1 MKDRRKLIRYKEI
14 SMQTYSFLE
23 IKNKTFEDFYLLYCG
38 QQQCTPSYSFGPA
51 VRPNYL
57 IHYVISGKGYYYVN
71 DRKYTIEKNQ
81 GFLIRPNELTFYQAD
96 EDDPWTY
103 LWIGFDG
110 GKVETYLK
118 YGGLGLGSL
127 TFSCNENELL
137 KHYIDEMLSHDKL
150 SHHNELY
157 LEGLL
162 FLFFAALA
170 KSAEVVY
177 EEDVE
182 FDNLYI
188 NKAIEYIQKNYQN
201 PILVTDI
208 ANYVSLSRT
217 YLTAIFKQTLHLSP
231 QQFLLKFR
239 ITKASELLVNTSLPI
254 NAIAH
259 SCGYTDPLAF
269 SKTFRRVTGM
279 SPSDYRNNK
288 LEPYQVR
295 HLNPHEKNKV

>member
-1 MKDRRKLIRYKEI
+1 MSLSYSSLTIKD
-14 SMQTYSFLE
+14 Q
-23 IKNKTFEDFYLLYCG
+23 NFEDFYLLYCG
-38 QQQCTPSYSFGPA
+38 HQECPSSYSFGPA

-57 IHYVISGKGYYYVN
+57 IHYVVKGKGCYYVN
-71 DRKYTIEKNQ
+71 DRKYTIEANQ
-81 GFLIRPNELTFYQAD
+81 GFLIRPHELTFYQAD

-110 GKVETYLK
+110 KKVKTYLK
-118 YGGLGLGSL
+118 YSGMDENNY
-127 TFSCNENELL
+127 TFSCNETDLLNSYVNQMLKHDTLSHYNELSL
-137 KHYIDEMLSHDKL
+137 Q
-150 SHHNELY
+150 
-157 LEGLL
+157 GLL

-170 KSAEVVY
+170 KSAETPY

-182 FDNLYI
+182 VDNLYI
-188 NKAIEYIQKNYQN
+188 SKAIEYIQKNYQN

-217 YLTAIFKQTLHLSP
+217 YLTTIFQQTLHMSP

-239 ITKASELLVNTSLPI
+239 ITKASELLIHTDLPI

-269 SKTFRRVTGM
+269 SKTFKKITGL
-279 SPSDYRNNK
+279 SPSQYRKSNIENYYK
-288 LEPYQVR
+288 R
-295 HLNPHEKNKV
+295 DTDPHQK

>member
-1 MKDRRKLIRYKEI
+1 MSLSYSSLTIKD
-14 SMQTYSFLE
+14 Q
-23 IKNKTFEDFYLLYCG
+23 NFEDFYLLYCG
-38 QQQCTPSYSFGPA
+38 YQECPSSYSFGPA

-57 IHYVISGKGYYYVN
+57 IHYVVKGKGYYYVN
-71 DRKYTIEKNQ
+71 DRKYTIEANQ
-81 GFLIRPNELTFYQAD
+81 GFLIRPHELTFYHSD

-110 GKVETYLK
+110 KKVKTYLK
-118 YGGLGLGSL
+118 YSGMDENNY
-127 TFSCNENELL
+127 TFSCNETDLLNSYVNQMLKHDTLSHYNELSL
-137 KHYIDEMLSHDKL
+137 Q
-150 SHHNELY
+150 
-157 LEGLL
+157 GLL

-170 KSAEVVY
+170 KSAETPY

-182 FDNLYI
+182 IDNLYI
-188 NKAIEYIQKNYQN
+188 SKAIEYIQKNYQN

-217 YLTAIFKQTLHLSP
+217 YLTTIFQQTLHMSP

-239 ITKASELLVNTSLPI
+239 ITKASELLIHTDLPI

-269 SKTFRRVTGM
+269 SKTFKKITGL
-279 SPSDYRNNK
+279 SPSQYRKSNIENYYK
-288 LEPYQVR
+288 R
-295 HLNPHEKNKV
+295 DTDPHQK

>member
-1 MKDRRKLIRYKEI
+1 MSLGYSSLTIKD
-14 SMQTYSFLE
+14 Q
-23 IKNKTFEDFYLLYCG
+23 NFEDFYLLYCG
-38 QQQCTPSYSFGPA
+38 HQECPSSYSFGPA

-57 IHYVISGKGYYYVN
+57 IHYVVKGKGYYYVN
-71 DRKYTIEKNQ
+71 DRKYTIEANQ
-81 GFLIRPNELTFYQAD
+81 GFLIRPHELTFYQAD

-110 GKVETYLK
+110 KKVKTYLK
-118 YGGLGLGSL
+118 YSGMDENNY
-127 TFSCNENELL
+127 TFSCNETDLLNSYVNQMLKHDTLSHYNELSL
-137 KHYIDEMLSHDKL
+137 Q
-150 SHHNELY
+150 
-157 LEGLL
+157 GLL

-170 KSAEVVY
+170 KSAETPY

-182 FDNLYI
+182 IDNLYI
-188 NKAIEYIQKNYQN
+188 SKAIEYIQKNYQN

-217 YLTAIFKQTLHLSP
+217 YLTTIFQQTLHMSP

-239 ITKASELLVNTSLPI
+239 ITKASELLIHTDLSI

-269 SKTFRRVTGM
+269 SKTFKKITGL
-279 SPSDYRNNK
+279 SPSQYRKSNIENYYK
-288 LEPYQVR
+288 R
-295 HLNPHEKNKV
+295 DTDPHQK

>member
-1 MKDRRKLIRYKEI
+1 MSLSYSSLTIKD
-14 SMQTYSFLE
+14 Q
-23 IKNKTFEDFYLLYCG
+23 NFEDFYLLYCG
-38 QQQCTPSYSFGPA
+38 HQECPSSYSFGPA

-57 IHYVISGKGYYYVN
+57 IHYVVKGKGYYYVN
-71 DRKYTIEKNQ
+71 DRKYTIEANQ
-81 GFLIRPNELTFYQAD
+81 GFLIRPHELTFYQAD

-110 GKVETYLK
+110 KKVKTYLK
-118 YGGLGLGSL
+118 YSGMDENNY
-127 TFSCNENELL
+127 TFSCNETDLLNWYVNQMLKHDTLSHYNELSL
-137 KHYIDEMLSHDKL
+137 Q
-150 SHHNELY
+150 
-157 LEGLL
+157 GLL

-170 KSAEVVY
+170 KSAETPY

-182 FDNLYI
+182 VDNLYI
-188 NKAIEYIQKNYQN
+188 SKAIEYIQKNYQN

-217 YLTAIFKQTLHLSP
+217 YLTTIFQQTLHMSP

-239 ITKASELLVNTSLPI
+239 ITKASELLIHTDLSI

-269 SKTFRRVTGM
+269 SKTFKKITDL
-279 SPSDYRNNK
+279 SPSQYRKSNIENYYK
-288 LEPYQVR
+288 R
-295 HLNPHEKNKV
+295 DTDPHQK

>member
-1 MKDRRKLIRYKEI
+1 ML
-14 SMQTYSFLE
+14 TYSFLE

-38 QQQCTPSYSFGPA
+38 LQQCPPTYSFGPA

-57 IHYVISGKGYYYVN
+57 IHYVLDGKGDYYVN

-96 EDDPWTY
+96 QDDPWTY

-118 YGGLGLGSL
+118 YSGLAIGNL
-127 TFSCNENELL
+127 TFSCEDNELL
-137 KHYIDEMLSHDKL
+137 KYYVNEMLRHDKL
-150 SHHNELY
+150 SYHNELY

-170 KSAEVVY
+170 KSAEIPY
-177 EEDVE
+177 EEDIE

-217 YLTAIFKQTLHLSP
+217 YLTAIFRQSLHLSP

-239 ITKASELLVNTSLPI
+239 ITKASELLVNSDLPI

-269 SKTFRRVTGM
+269 SKTFKKVTGM
-279 SPSDYRNNK
+279 SPSSYRNNK
-288 LEPYQVR
+288 LVPYQLR
-295 HLNPHEKNKV
+295 NLDPHEKNQV

>member
-1 MKDRRKLIRYKEI
+1 
-14 SMQTYSFLE
+14 MQTYSFLE

-38 QQQCTPSYSFGPA
+38 QQQCTPGYSFGPA

-71 DRKYTIEKNQ
+71 DRKYTIGQNQ

-96 EDDPWTY
+96 ETDPWTY

-118 YGGLGLGSL
+118 YGGLGLGNL
-127 TFSCNENELL
+127 VFSCDENELL
-137 KHYIDEMLSHDKL
+137 RHYISEMLSHDKL
-150 SHHNELY
+150 SYHNELY

-170 KSAEVVY
+170 KSAEVGY

-217 YLTAIFKQTLHLSP
+217 YLTAIFKQTLNLSP

-239 ITKASELLVNTSLPI
+239 ITKASELLVNTALPI

-279 SPSDYRNNK
+279 SPSDYRNNR
-288 LEPYQVR
+288 LEPYQVG
-295 HLNPHEKNKV
+295 HLDPHEKNKV